1 MDRCSEDTVVYIDLE
16 IPKDRK
22 VRSTMKLCMALGATL
37 CLIIAAP
44 QTAPVTE
51 EAAGLARK

>member
-1 MDRCSEDTVVYIDLE
+1 MYIDLE

-22 VRSTMKLCMALGATL
+22 VRSTTKLCMALGASL
-37 CLIIAAP
+37 CLIMAAP

-51 EAAGLARK
+51 DVTGLARK

>member
-22 VRSTMKLCMALGATL
+22 VRSTTKLCMALGASL
-37 CLIIAAP
+37 CLIMAAP

-51 EAAGLARK
+51 DVVGLARK